1 MRQPKKGTLQSTLRK
16 PDYSHLIFKTK
27 KGGVVMHIGS
37 EKIGKQWFATIKN
50 METNQVVVVTM
61 EVFENSIVK

>member
-1 MRQPKKGTLQSTLRK
+1 MKQPKKGTLLSTLK
-16 PDYSHLIFKTK
+16 TPDYSNLIFKTK

-50 METNQVVVVTM
+50 MATKQVVVVTM

>member
-1 MRQPKKGTLQSTLRK
+1 MKQPKKGSVLSTLKK

-37 EKIGKQWFATIKN
+37 EKIGKQWFASVKN
-50 METNQVVVVTM
+50 METKQIVVVTM

>member
-1 MRQPKKGTLQSTLRK
+1 MKQSKKGSLSSSLKK

-37 EKIGKQWFATIKN
+37 EKIGKQWFASVKN
-50 METNQVVVVTM
+50 METKQIVVVTM
-61 EVFENSIVK
+61 EVFENSIIK